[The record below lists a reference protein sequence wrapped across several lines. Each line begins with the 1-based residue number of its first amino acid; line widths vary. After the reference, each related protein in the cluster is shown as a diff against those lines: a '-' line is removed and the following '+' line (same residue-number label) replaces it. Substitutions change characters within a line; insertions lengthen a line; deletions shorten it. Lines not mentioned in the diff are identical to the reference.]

1 MSELSV
7 YQLTVLSMILP

>member
-7 YQLTVLSMILP
+7 YFIEAKPV